1 MNDSDAERSA
11 AQTDSTITAIHSLEQ
26 EISNTVRGDR
36 LTNRLTKFT
45 PHIEEA
51 AESNEMIKGLGE
63 QNLGATSIA
72 EIEKLISE
80 LHAARNYLK
89 AEADRIQQDLAR
101 FRHLDDTALASVKII
116 TESLGQWRNSKE
128 AVGLAHR
135 TDAA

>member
-11 AQTDSTITAIHSLEQ
+11 AQTDSAITAIQSLEH
-26 EISNTVRGDR
+26 EISKTVRGDR
-36 LTNRLTKFT
+36 LTNRLTIT
-45 PHIEEA
+45 PRVEA
-51 AESNEMIKGLGE
+51 SGESNEMIGGVV

-89 AEADRIQQDLAR
+89 GEADRIQQDLAR
-101 FRHLDDTALASVKII
+101 FGHLNDTALASVKII

-128 AVGLAHR
+128 AGGLTHR